1 MTDVELTQIRPL
13 PSEGQTN
20 ISSSQ
25 TGLLN
30 NSLGDNRHANGNS
43 NSHPETETFISPPRR
58 RKTCRHLLCKDRK
71 RRLVVVVSVVFVV
84 VLVASICVGIYSSV
98 NAERRHSPGDESEL
112 SVVITNLP
120 GATSPPLKRYQIAV
134 TSFKSFP
141 DPGDSKLFEVT
152 FENRTSLTVNGHKT
166 GDATVFSL
174 YSITIRNV
182 SGDECQIRF
191 KGQQSFA
198 SVMLPD
204 GAIINYDWSRGFHEM
219 EIKIFSLPS
228 INTNLTVPLS
238 HAVSV
243 DLGHHTT
250 RFYRVSKTIAEV
262 SKRPP
267 LGDFTR
273 EVCASRLPLKVT
285 KCGGQYP
292 YEGAF
297 IRGILTSEQDYHQT
311 TSALPLVKDEDEC
324 FSESAVD
331 NTPNFYLPLP
341 NTLRQKES
349 WKNTFCAS
357 GAKFF
362 AQLCSA
368 IDGTVPDLDVNIC
381 LDVSKRVQFSHY
393 DRQQDIF
400 KSCHSV
406 FNSLRLMCS
415 SLGYSTSKTRTVNLM
430 DFGWSESDAFYSLCE
445 NSQSLPSSIPAS
457 KINLNIFTFCPSVP
471 PVEWYGQ
478 PIDLTVNHSNNLQS
492 MLHLNCRP
500 SPEVTY
506 LYLGHKLSGVR
517 SSSSTL
523 DRLKHIFKIC
533 SVCSFHETIR
543 VRVLLDESTCTN
555 TCSGNDLL
563 EIEPSELQNEVVTY
577 DQHRSVYCHSFL
589 TLYDNFITNVERKC
603 ISECRSKFS
612 VEFKMFNSDTKQ
624 LYYQQVL
631 TCFND
636 KDLSCKMTFGR

>member
-20 ISSSQ
+20 MGSSQ

-30 NSLGDNRHANGNS
+30 NSLGDGRHANGNS
-43 NSHPETETFISPPRR
+43 HSHPETETFISQPRR
-58 RKTCRHLLCKDRK
+58 PKTCTHMLCKDRK
-71 RRLVVVVSVVFVV
+71 RRLIVIVSIIVVVVLIASV
-84 VLVASICVGIYSSV
+84 CVGIYSSV
-98 NAERRHSPGDESEL
+98 NAERGRSSSGDGSEYT
-112 SVVITNLP
+112 VVITNLP
-120 GATSPPLKRYQIAV
+120 GATSQPLNPYLIAV

-152 FENRTSLTVNGHKT
+152 FENRTTLTVNGHKT

-174 YSITIRNV
+174 YSVTIRNV

-204 GAIINYDWSRGFHEM
+204 GAIINYDWSHGFHEM

-228 INTNLTVPLS
+228 AKTNSSVPLS

-243 DLGHHTT
+243 DLGHYTT
-250 RFYRVSKTIAEV
+250 RFYRISKTIADV

-273 EVCASRLPLKVT
+273 DVCASRLPLKVT

-311 TSALPLVKDEDEC
+311 TSALPLEKDEDEC
-324 FSESAVD
+324 FSQSSVD

-357 GAKFF
+357 GAKLF

-368 IDGTVPDLDVNIC
+368 IDGTVPEMDGDMC
-381 LDVSKRVQFSHY
+381 LDVSKRVQFNHFN
-393 DRQQDIF
+393 RQQDIF
-400 KSCHSV
+400 KSCYSV
-406 FNSLRLMCS
+406 FHSLRLMCS
-415 SLGYSTSKTRTVNLM
+415 SLGYSTSKSRTVNLM

-445 NSQSLPSSIPAS
+445 SSQSLPNSVPAS
-457 KINLNIFTFCPSVP
+457 KINLNIFTYCPSVP
-471 PVEWYGQ
+471 PVEWYSQ
-478 PIDLTVNHSNNLQS
+478 TIDLTQNHSNSLQS
-492 MLHLNCRP
+492 MLHLNCFP

-517 SSSSTL
+517 SSSPTL

-533 SVCSFHETIR
+533 SVCSFHETIQ
-543 VRVLLDESTCTN
+543 VQVLLDESTCRN
-555 TCSGNDLL
+555 TCSDNDLL
-563 EIEPSELQNEVVTY
+563 EIEPTEFPKEVMTY

-589 TLYDNFITNVERKC
+589 SLYDNLLTPVDKKC
-603 ISECRSKFS
+603 VSECRSKFT
-612 VEFKMFNSDTKQ
+612 VEFKMFNSKH
-624 LYYQQVL
+624 LYYHQVL
-631 TCFND
+631 MCFHEEG
-636 KDLSCKMTFGR
+636 LSCKMTFGK